1 MPRNS
6 AQDARSGDER
16 STPLRV
22 ATEDLASALVLRVAG
37 EIDMNTAPAF
47 GEHMAAAF
55 AAASA
60 AQDRSRPAVVV
71 DFSEVDFLA
80 SVGLSVLVA
89 HHQLGEANGTP
100 MLLVVSSRAV
110 LRSIASAQLDQLFT
124 LHPTVEEALGAA
136 SAH

>member
-6 AQDARSGDER
+6 AQDAGSGAGQG
-16 STPLRV
+16 TPLHV
-22 ATEDLASALVLRVAG
+22 ATEEHASALVVRVVG

-55 AAASA
+55 AAASSA
-60 AQDRSRPAVVV
+60 RPAVVV

-89 HHQLGEANGTP
+89 HHQLGLANGTP
-100 MLLVVSSRAV
+100 MHLVVSSRAV
-110 LRSIASAQLDQLFT
+110 LRSITSAQLDRLFT
-124 LHPTVEEALGAA
+124 LHPSIEDALGAA
-136 SAH
+136 RTH